1 MKQISAITIFIFLIA
16 QTFLYAH
23 QPYEGVG
30 IISLTEA
37 IKKKWVKLEQ
47 IQRSRDGNLELKVRN
62 LTKNENLSIRV
73 ACGARFKSV
82 DPGEQD
88 QITVKD
94 AILVFKEG
102 NREAIVLVRSYCT
115 QASNS
120 SPNIGSPFEYAGQAT
135 GELLKIA
142 AFFKEKGSVPR
153 LTQQAIWVF
162 TDNRSLDGLY
172 HQNPTIQKKTQD
184 FVSKLS
190 GRPMPRYVKEYSR
203 LRAGQRAADLV
214 MRRLKGIHKIKA
226 PKDGLYSCFIYKPD
240 GTVLKRVFKPRYL
253 MSGTEMKAQF
263 RIESSEIEQGFYRSK
278 LMVDDEVIDEI
289 IIRC

>member
-1 MKQISAITIFIFLIA
+1 
-16 QTFLYAH
+16 
-23 QPYEGVG
+23 
-30 IISLTEA
+30 
-37 IKKKWVKLEQ
+37 VKLEQ
-47 IQRSRDGNLELKVRN
+47 IQRSRDGKLELRVRN
-62 LTKNENLSIRV
+62 LTKVGDLTVKV

-94 AILVFKEG
+94 AILAFKDG
-102 NREAIVLVRSYCT
+102 NREATVLVRSYCT

-135 GELLKIA
+135 GDLLKIA
-142 AFFKEKGSVPR
+142 AFFKEKGAVPG
-153 LTQQAIWVF
+153 LTQQAVWVF

-172 HQNPTIQKKTQD
+172 HQNPTIQKKTQE

-190 GRPMPRYVKEYSR
+190 GRPLPKYVKEYSN
-203 LRAGQRAADLV
+203 LRAGQRAVDLV
-214 MRRLKGIHKIKA
+214 MRRLKGVHKVKA
-226 PKDGLYSCFIYKPD
+226 PKDGLYTCFIYKPD
-240 GTVLKRVFKPRYL
+240 GTVLKSVFKERYL
-253 MSGTEMKAQF
+253 MSGTEMKALF

-278 LMVDDEVIDEI
+278 LMVDGEVIDEI